1 MAVGPGGHEA
11 LLKLACLQLNPKDE
25 RNTGVNRILDGWW
38 LRMGVHEPPASED
51 AYTRPE
57 RPESRSISQ
66 KQESLKTKQE
76 M

>member
-38 LRMGVHEPPASED
+38 LRMGHGNK
-51 AYTRPE
+51 RQGGGRCQRE
-57 RPESRSISQ
+57 RTQHGGGSRGRA
-66 KQESLKTKQE
+66 
-76 M
+76 